1 MTYTEE
7 YPAYQP
13 PAKQSW
19 VGKAFSVV
27 GCGMVVLVGLVI
39 VGLIFAFGVY
49 HKVQDGYGNATR
61 VLDSEEYSWA
71 EERCEVRPGT
81 DTFGRP
87 TSVARVEGLFAH
99 RAEGET
105 RKAQLTF
112 VVIQNEIQISESA
125 TVTTPDLA
133 GGREF
138 RAIGE
143 IALPEGTSGPIGCE
157 ITEVEFT
164 L

>member
-105 RKAQLTF
+105 RKA
-112 VVIQNEIQISESA
+112 
-125 TVTTPDLA
+125 
-133 GGREF
+133 R
-138 RAIGE
+138 
-143 IALPEGTSGPIGCE
+143 
-157 ITEVEFT
+157 
-164 L
+164 